1 MTTVD
6 NGGLLRSNDSNLT
19 TFDNGELYLECG
31 KVNDTV
37 DPLAPCVRLGKDLP
51 QRVLKNDNIDKTSL
65 IKSSNLVG
73 NIRLEECH
81 RLPRKLL
88 HSEDR
93 LRIHRT

>member
-1 MTTVD
+1 MI
-6 NGGLLRSNDSNLT
+6 
-19 TFDNGELYLECG
+19 TFDKNGELYLESS

-73 NIRLEECH
+73 DIRLEECH

-88 HSEDR
+88 HPEDR
-93 LRIHRT
+93 LRIHST